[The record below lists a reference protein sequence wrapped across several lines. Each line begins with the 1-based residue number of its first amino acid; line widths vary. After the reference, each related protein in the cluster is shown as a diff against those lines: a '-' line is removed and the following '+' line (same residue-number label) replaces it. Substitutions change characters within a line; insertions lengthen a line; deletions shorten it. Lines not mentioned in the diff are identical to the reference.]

1 MFNEG
6 KSNYVFVNGE
16 LKAMN
21 PAIEVMISS
30 ADDLLSLTG
39 LAPGSWAYIAG
50 DAQRW
55 QLDITG
61 QWVPKGSSPEPA
73 PVEPE

>member
-6 KSNYVFVNGE
+6 KSNYVYVNGE

-30 ADDLLSLTG
+30 EDDLPGLTG

-50 DAQRW
+50 NAQRW
-55 QLDITG
+55 QLGMDGT
-61 QWVPKGSSPEPA
+61 WVAEGTQPA
-73 PVEPE
+73 AEPE

>member
-21 PAIEVMISS
+21 PAVEVMISS
-30 ADDLLSLTG
+30 TDDLPGLTG
-39 LAPGSWAYIAG
+39 LAP
-50 DAQRW
+50 R
-55 QLDITG
+55 
-61 QWVPKGSSPEPA
+61 
-73 PVEPE
+73 